1 MFYDLFLFLDAL
13 QLCMQMCMHRM
24 WNIYIISMYA
34 FTLYESACMHL
45 LYMNL
50 HDYKDCKSLTQ
61 SQCFYNISNNIPSSL
76 RANCAGFPTCMDDAK
91 SV

>member
-1 MFYDLFLFLDAL
+1 
-13 QLCMQMCMHRM
+13 
-24 WNIYIISMYA
+24 
-34 FTLYESACMHL
+34 MHL

-76 RANCAGFPTCMDDAK
+76 RANCAGFPTCMDDAIRMIDH
-91 SV
+91 VWALGVLAAILVA